1 MGIEMKNRYYH
12 ILPGRLRM
20 ELYGIYDNRDR
31 AEKFEGI
38 FSTIEGVTSV
48 KTSVSRGCILIHF
61 IEGIISIHQLLPLL
75 KKFEEV
81 AWKLDN
87 ENKAHKCD
95 EIDNDV
101 NEQVAVTA
109 EVTKVLPFTSE
120 MPKHQKHN
128 EKVPLSLT
136 LSVAGLGAL
145 GLKQLFWGRSLLA
158 RHPIPFYLSS
168 AFAVATGFPFFRR
181 GIQQM
186 QKRRG
191 ALVDFVL
198 GASSLALALVREN
211 LVVLAGLSLLQ
222 YLNWKRRDEVRNNWL
237 DEPTVSP
244 DVEKYTKRA
253 GMIGIIA
260 SAAAL
265 AITRNPLVALGV
277 LLTANPRPAAVSSEY
292 TWSQAE
298 LTAQKGGWV
307 RPQNGS
313 MYQLSQVNTVLF
325 EEESMLYENNGTLNK
340 KVAGFIEALPTDT
353 NVAVHHGKLNK
364 KIEEICPS
372 VKVISLEEIKHKRRE
387 EILFVHDDKSLHTQ
401 KLISL
406 YPTIE
411 VTQLNE
417 LSESLR
423 ISKQIKQTIKKYVNT
438 TKAWNLIGTAIALTS
453 FVSAPLLA
461 LIGDTLILSF
471 LVHAKN
477 KSEKMLPAK
486 QIHGIADWQQPEISW
501 HACTSE
507 EVVERFGSSPL
518 AGLDDKSIKKWTKT
532 YGKNKLQAKQGEH
545 WLKSYISQF
554 KEFAMAILG
563 ITALISIFTGHLF
576 DGFAMGT
583 ILLLNAGVGTYQER
597 KAKQAVQTMTKF
609 VPPICRVIRNGE
621 TYEVSAEELV
631 PGDVVELEAGER
643 VSADLRIIEAW
654 NLEVDESTLTGE
666 SLPVQKMIQPI
677 DKNVPIT
684 DRANMLYMGTHV
696 TRGKGRAVVVQ
707 TGNQTE
713 IGQLF
718 MKLTDHEEEVTPL
731 QKQVTRI
738 SKAFMKGA
746 LVIGGIVFLAGLIR
760 GIPLTNMMTT
770 SLALTAS
777 AIPEGLPVTIT
788 IALTAGIL
796 RMAKKGSLTRK
807 LSALETLGRVNVIC
821 SDKTGTLTKNEMT
834 IKKMATLSQ
843 EFDVTGDGYCP
854 EGEIK
859 MGNGDNRSHQDLE
872 QLLRIGFLCNNSSII
887 QENNR
892 WIVKGDPTEGALL
905 TVARKYPSLEKGLS
919 EWTREY
925 EVPFDS
931 DRGMMTVAC
940 RETNEHKNCY
950 VLTKGSVEKI
960 ISCCKNVQV
969 NGKKVPLTKKMRE
982 SILQQAEKY
991 ADDSLRVLGF
1001 AFRKLKQDE
1010 ECQNEMENDLTYIG
1024 MVGMIDPPKED
1035 VKNCIQEARELG
1047 ITPIMITGD
1056 HPITALAIAKQIGI
1070 SSSFDQVLT
1079 GEQLNKL
1086 NDSEFEEKVDDI
1098 RIYAR
1103 VTPNHKLRIVSIL
1116 QKKGYIVAMTGDG
1129 VNDSLAIK
1137 KADVGIAMGRSGTE
1151 LTKETSDIVLKEDH
1165 FGSIVDGVKEGRTI
1179 IGNIRKALG
1188 CLLCG
1193 NLAEIIVTS
1202 TAVIAGLPL
1211 PIVPIQILLMN
1222 LLTDALPAMVL
1233 AVNPGNKTKE
1243 RKRQEIADKD
1253 LYKQVV
1259 IRGLLLGVGSLGLF
1273 VTSLSLGAPIAVAQT
1288 TAFAALVTG
1297 QLIQTFSWRQE
1308 GQTETV
1314 KDWTKDRFLIGALG
1328 VSALALLSSIYI
1340 PGLSTLFKTSAIPMT
1355 NWLPI
1360 LLIGGTSA
1368 FLAKSI
1374 FKIIQPQEKLV
1385 HQEQLAIT
1393 G

>member
-1 MGIEMKNRYYH
+1 MILEMKKRYYH
-12 ILPGRLRM
+12 ITPGRLRM
-20 ELYGIYDNRDR
+20 ELYGIYENPER
-31 AEKFEGI
+31 AEKFIEI

-48 KTSVSRGCILIHF
+48 KTSVSRGCILLNYN
-61 IEGIISIHQLLPLL
+61 EDIISVDQLLQLL
-75 KKFEEV
+75 MKFEEV

-87 ENKAHKCD
+87 QNNNGICFET
-95 EIDNDV
+95 EQDV
-101 NEQVAVTA
+101 EEQVAATTEA
-109 EVTKVLPFTSE
+109 TNVLPFNPT
-120 MPKHQKHN
+120 MPKHQEHKGN
-128 EKVPLSLT
+128 VPLPLT

-145 GLKQLFWGRSLLA
+145 GIKQLFWGRSALA

-168 AFAVATGFPFFRR
+168 AFAVATGYPFFRR

-186 QKRRG
+186 ENRRG

-244 DVEKYTKRA
+244 EIHRYTKRA
-253 GMIGIIA
+253 GTLGIIA
-260 SAAAL
+260 SLATF

-277 LLTANPRPAAVSSEY
+277 LLTANPRPAIVSAEY
-292 TWSQAE
+292 SWSQAE
-298 LTAQKGGWV
+298 EMAQEGGII

-313 MYQLSQVNTVLF
+313 MYQLSQINTVLF
-325 EEESMLYENNGTLNK
+325 EKESLLFEKNGTMNK
-340 KVAGFIEALPTDT
+340 NVARFIESLPKGTNIVVSQGMMNKRLEENFPHIKVLALEEVKHKSREEVLLVQDYKSPQEHNIVSYYQTIEIT
-353 NVAVHHGKLNK
+353 KLN
-364 KIEEICPS
+364 
-372 VKVISLEEIKHKRRE
+372 
-387 EILFVHDDKSLHTQ
+387 D
-401 KLISL
+401 
-406 YPTIE
+406 
-411 VTQLNE
+411 
-417 LSESLR
+417 LSESLKM
-423 ISKQIKQTIKKYVNT
+423 SQQIKRMIKNHVNT
-438 TKAWNLIGTAIALTS
+438 TRAWNFIGPSIALTS
-453 FVSAPLLA
+453 IASAPLLA
-461 LIGDTLILSF
+461 LIGDSLILSF
-471 LVHAKN
+471 LVHAKR
-477 KSEKMLPAK
+477 KSEKLMLPK
-486 QIHGIADWQQPEISW
+486 NTHEIEIGLHPEIAW
-501 HACTSE
+501 HSYASDDIY
-507 EVVERFGSSPL
+507 ERFQSSPL
-518 AGLDDKSIKKWTKT
+518 SGLDDKSIKKWAKT

-545 WLKSYISQF
+545 WFKAYISQF

-563 ITALISIFTGHLF
+563 ITALISIFTGHMF

-583 ILLLNAGVGTYQER
+583 ILLLNAGIGTFQER

-609 VPPICRVIRNGE
+609 VPPQCKVIRNGT

-631 PGDVVELEAGER
+631 PGDIVELESGER
-643 VSADLRIIEAW
+643 VPADLRIIQTW

-666 SLPVQKMIQPI
+666 SLPVQKSVQPI
-677 DKNVPIT
+677 DEKVPIT

-696 TRGKGRAVVVQ
+696 TRGKGKAIVVQ

-713 IGQLF
+713 IGRLF
-718 MKLTDHEEEVTPL
+718 MMLSDHEEKETPL
-731 QKQVTRI
+731 QKQVTQI

-760 GIPLTNMMTT
+760 GVPLTSMMTT

-796 RMAKKGSLTRK
+796 RMAKKDSLTRK

-834 IKKMATLSQ
+834 VKKISTFKH
-843 EFDVTGDGYCP
+843 EVDVTGDGYCP
-854 EGEIK
+854 EGEIIISE
-859 MGNGDNRSHQDLE
+859 NDNIQDFE
-872 QLLRIGFLCNNSSII
+872 QLLRIGVLCNNSSIE
-887 QENNR
+887 QENGH

-905 TVARKYPSLEKGLS
+905 TVARKYPSVIEKLAD
-919 EWTREY
+919 WKREY

-940 RETNEHKNCY
+940 RKTPEHKDCY

-960 ISCCKNVQV
+960 IANCKTVQV
-969 NGKKVPLTKKMRE
+969 NGKKVPLTVAMRE
-982 SILQQAEKY
+982 SILKQAEKY

-1001 AFRKLKQDE
+1001 AFRKLRKDE
-1010 ECQNEMENDLTYIG
+1010 ECHNEIENDLTYIG
-1024 MVGMIDPPKED
+1024 MVGMIDPPKEE
-1035 VKNCIQEARELG
+1035 VKDSIQEAIDLG

-1056 HPITALAIAKQIGI
+1056 HPITALSIAKQIGI
-1070 SSSFDQVLT
+1070 GYSYDQVLT
-1079 GEQLNKL
+1079 GEALDQLT
-1086 NDSEFEEKVDDI
+1086 DSEFEKRIDDI

-1103 VTPNHKLRIVSIL
+1103 VTPNHKLRIVTTL
-1116 QKKGYIVAMTGDG
+1116 QNKGYIVAMTGDG

-1137 KADVGIAMGRSGTE
+1137 KADVGIAMGRSGTQ

-1222 LLTDALPAMVL
+1222 LITDALPAMVL

-1243 RKRQEIADKD
+1243 IKRQEIVDKD
-1253 LYKQVV
+1253 LYQQV
-1259 IRGLLLGVGSLGLF
+1259 ITRGLLLGLGSLGLF
-1273 VTSLSLGAPIAVAQT
+1273 VTSLSMGASIAVAQT
-1288 TAFAALVTG
+1288 TAFAALVIG

-1314 KDWTKDRFLIGALG
+1314 KDWSKDRFLIGALG
-1328 VSALALLSSIYI
+1328 TSSLALLSSIYI
-1340 PGLSTLFKTSAIPMT
+1340 PGLSTIFKTSAIPLR

-1360 LLIGGTSA
+1360 ILVGGMSA
-1368 FLAKSI
+1368 FLAKSVI
-1374 FKIIQPQEKLV
+1374 KVIQAPKIKL
-1385 HQEQLAIT
+1385 QKEQLAMA